1 MDIARAYD
9 WLARDC
15 IHAAEQTE
23 DPRQREILLRLAVQ
37 WEAAAQK
44 VRDERRPLA
53 RISMTFRERVQF
65 WKAQAQLV
73 RQPPVWWKRL
83 IIKWMFGTDRF
94 G

>member
-1 MDIARAYD
+1 MDIASVYD
-9 WLARDC
+9 WLARDYM
-15 IHAAEQTE
+15 HAAEQTD
-23 DPRQREILLRLAVQ
+23 DPRQREILLKLAVQ
-37 WEAAAQK
+37 WDAAAQQS
-44 VRDERRPLA
+44 RDERRPLA

-65 WKAQAQLV
+65 WNAQAQLV

>member
-1 MDIARAYD
+1 MDTASIYD
-9 WLARDC
+9 WLARDYM
-15 IHAAEQTE
+15 HAADQTD
-23 DPRQREILLRLAVQ
+23 DPRQREILLKLAVL
-37 WEAAAQK
+37 WAAAAQQT
-44 VRDERRPLA
+44 RDERRPLA

-65 WKAQAQLV
+65 WNAQAQLV

>member
-1 MDIARAYD
+1 MDIASVYD
-9 WLARDC
+9 WLARDY
-15 IHAAEQTE
+15 IHAAEQTD
-23 DPRQREILLRLAVQ
+23 DPRQREILLKLAVQ
-37 WEAAAQK
+37 WDAAAQQS
-44 VRDERRPLA
+44 RDERRPLA

-65 WKAQAQLV
+65 WNAQAQLV